1 MNNPLPETALAEK
14 AILGA
19 ALSSGTAADSVLE
32 AIQPEQLVLPAHQI
46 ILRIIGEL
54 REAAKPV
61 DFIIV
66 TTE

>member
-32 AIQPEQLVLPAHQI
+32 AEN
-46 ILRIIGEL
+46 
-54 REAAKPV
+54 AA
-61 DFIIV
+61 
-66 TTE
+66 